1 MDGLYQ
7 SLLGLLGGGLSGWIV
22 TQHQKRLD
30 KRDEDER
37 KTRESE
43 LAAAREKQWTDMQ
56 NTVQELKKII
66 MRHINDDQSLVIFN
80 ELKNIGGN
88 IEKLLS
94 QQQALLVS
102 DEQQRQ
108 QIITLF
114 NNASELKDELRECKR
129 EHRYN
134 GKISDPA
141 CDYQRPV

>member
-80 ELKNIGGN
+80 ELKNIDGN

>member
-66 MRHINDDQSLVIFN
+66 MRHINDDQSPVIFN